1 MIPALAPVSFQQI
14 YVFLAA
20 VEEGGFAKAGS
31 RLHLTQ
37 STISKNISKL
47 EQSLDFPLFY
57 RTTREIRLTQA
68 GRELYEKWSPLIRSL
83 EDGYRTSL
91 ELQTQEVSVLNLGV
105 VNTVAP
111 QVYLRDT
118 MNRFHELYPDKT
130 LSLGTGHIWEL
141 EQKLGEGSFDVLF
154 LPDFEHFWA
163 DQKGFSWQYIVK
175 SNATVLISAAHPLA
189 GRDSLV
195 LEDILDCDFTAFRN
209 RNDDFCTMDMEERF
223 APYGKKPHIVHY
235 YDSAHDMKYQFHKN
249 KSSIVFLDAF
259 FDYPDIPDVKRIPV
273 TDQENGMICVWNP
286 KRSKTLIKKF
296 LRHCLPPAPQP

>member
-1 MIPALAPVSFQQI
+1 MVPALAPVSFQQI

-68 GRELYEKWSPLIRSL
+68 GRELYERWSPLIRSL
-83 EDGYRTSL
+83 EDGYRTAL

-111 QVYLRDT
+111 HVYLRDA
-118 MNRFHELYPDKT
+118 MNCFHEQYPDKT

-141 EQKLGEGSFDVLF
+141 EQKLTEGSYDVLF

-175 SNATVLISAAHPLA
+175 SNATVLMSADHPLA
-189 GRDSLV
+189 GHETLV
-195 LEDILDCDFTAFRN
+195 LKDILDCDFTAFRN
-209 RNDDFCTMDMEERF
+209 RNDDFCTLDMKERF
-223 APYGKKPHIVHY
+223 APYGKEPHIVHHY
-235 YDSAHDMKYQFHKN
+235 NSAHDMKYQFHKN
-249 KSSIVFLDAF
+249 KSSVVFLDAF
-259 FDYPDIPDVKRIPV
+259 FDYPEMPDVKRIPV

-286 KRSKTLIKKF
+286 KRTKTLIRKF
-296 LRHCLPPAPQP
+296 LRHCLPSNPS

>member
-1 MIPALAPVSFQQI
+1 MNPALAPVSFQQI

-57 RTTREIRLTQA
+57 RTTREIRLTPA
-68 GRELYEKWSPLIRSL
+68 GRELYERWSSQIRDL
-83 EDGYRTSL
+83 EDGYRTAL
-91 ELQTQEVSVLNLGV
+91 ELQTQEISVLNMGV
-105 VNTVAP
+105 VNTVSP
-111 QVYLRDT
+111 QVYLREA
-118 MNRFHELYPDKT
+118 MNCFHERYPDKT

-141 EQKLGEGSFDVLF
+141 EQKLAEGSYDILF

-163 DQKGFSWQYIVK
+163 DLKGFSWKYVAK
-175 SNATVLISAAHPLA
+175 SHATVLISKDHPLA
-189 GRDSLV
+189 DRTSIV

-209 RNDDFCTMDMEERF
+209 RNDDFCLMDMRERF
-223 APYGKKPHIVHY
+223 APYGKEPHIVHY
-235 YDSAHDMKYQFHKN
+235 YNSAHDMKYQFHKN
-249 KSSIVFLDAF
+249 KSSVVFLDAF
-259 FDYPDIPDVKRIPV
+259 FDYPEMPDVRRIPV

-286 KRSKTLIKKF
+286 KRNKTLIKKF
-296 LRHCLPPAPQP
+296 LQNCLPGT